1 MSKIIESIR
10 IGFEAEFIVFDE
22 EDRLQLHSKY
32 DYQSDDIPAPYRVRK
47 ILADE
52 LSEYVGTKVLAPRKE
67 NNKIKKKW
75 MIVPEYD
82 VEHCCYRDAVQAVEI
97 ISPPMGIEEANQQ
110 LINVFQYAE
119 DYSLHQVSECGL
131 HINISFKGINEDSC
145 KKIILLTDESEIL
158 LDFQR
163 DHLDMGLYKNDLLAN
178 VVSRMLIDPYFK
190 LDESNWKSFL
200 TLKGK
205 DYFINAEKIFLND
218 PYLEFRH
225 MGNTDLELDDDFNFN
240 KNIIYKVIKNYV
252 DTILFAVN
260 GHDKNWLVKTISEI
274 EIQAK
279 EIKRIYEFEKPQL
292 IFEGVI
298 EKIRKNNSGKELIQK
313 IRIINKDNKDLGV
326 CHMPQN
332 GYNCEV
338 FIVDPE
344 DISDIKRR
352 HPYVPY
358 STLRIPHG
366 NLETAAIRCCMLQ
379 YFHNVF
385 KEHQEE

>member
-1 MSKIIESIR
+1 MSKILESIR

-32 DYQSDDIPAPYRVRK
+32 EYQSDDIPAPYRVRK

-52 LSEYVGTKVLAPRKE
+52 LSEYVGTKVLAPKKE

-82 VEHCCYRDAVQAVEI
+82 VEHVWYTDAVQAVEI
-97 ISPPMGIEEANQQ
+97 ISPPMSIEEVNQQ

-119 DYSLHQVSECGL
+119 DYSLHQFPECGL
-131 HINISFKGINEDSC
+131 HINISFKNISEYSC

-158 LDFQR
+158 FDFQR

-178 VVSRMLIDPYFK
+178 VVSRMLVDPYFK
-190 LDESNWKSFL
+190 LDEFNWESFL

-205 DYFINAEKIFLND
+205 EYFINAKKIFLND
-218 PYLEFRH
+218 PYIEFRH
-225 MGNTDLELDDDFNFN
+225 MGNTDFDLDGDLYGSKDR
-240 KNIIYKVIKNYV
+240 IHEVIKSYV
-252 DTILFAVN
+252 DAILVATN
-260 GHDKNWLVKTISEI
+260 ERDENWLDKIISEI

-279 EIKRIYEFEKPQL
+279 EIKRIYELEKPKL
-292 IFEGVI
+292 IFEE
-298 EKIRKNNSGKELIQK
+298 EKLIKDKRLKLIRK
-313 IRIINKDNKDLGV
+313 IRIINKDNSDLGV
-326 CHMPQN
+326 CYIQNN

-344 DISDIKRR
+344 DIPDIRKCN
-352 HPYVPY
+352 PYVPY
-358 STLRIPHG
+358 YTLRSPRG

-379 YFHNVF
+379 YLYNVF
-385 KEHQEE
+385 KERQKE

>member
-1 MSKIIESIR
+1 MSKILESIR

-32 DYQSDDIPAPYRVRK
+32 DYQSDDVPAPYRVRK

-52 LSEYVGTKVLAPRKE
+52 LSEYVGTQVLAPRKE

-110 LINVFQYAE
+110 LINVFEYAE

-200 TLKGK
+200 TLGGK
-205 DYFINAEKIFLND
+205 DYFINAKKIFLND

-225 MGNTDLELDDDFNFN
+225 MGNTDFDLDGDSYRR
-240 KNIIYKVIKNYV
+240 KNSIHEVIKSYV
-252 DTILFAVN
+252 ATILVAASEPN
-260 GHDKNWLVKTISEI
+260 EKWLGKIISEI
-274 EIQAK
+274 DIQAK
-279 EIKRIYEFEKPQL
+279 EIKRIYEIERPKL
-292 IFEGVI
+292 IFE
-298 EKIRKNNSGKELIQK
+298 EEELIKDGMLKLIRK
-313 IRIINKDNKDLGV
+313 IRIIDKENKDLGV
-326 CHMPQN
+326 CYMEPN
-332 GYNCEV
+332 RYNCEV

-352 HPYVPY
+352 NPYVPY
-358 STLRIPHG
+358 STLRSPRG

-385 KEHQEE
+385 RERQKE

>member
-32 DYQSDDIPAPYRVRK
+32 DYQSDNVPAPYRVRK

-52 LSEYVGTKVLAPRKE
+52 LSEYVGIKVLAPRKE
-67 NNKIKKKW
+67 SNKIKKKW

-82 VEHCCYRDAVQAVEI
+82 VDHCWYPDAVQAVEI
-97 ISPPMGIEEANQQ
+97 ISPPMSIEEANKQ
-110 LINVFQYAE
+110 LINVFEYAE

-131 HINISFKGINEDSC
+131 HINISFKGIDEDSC

-190 LDESNWKSFL
+190 LDESNWESFL
-200 TLKGK
+200 TLGGK
-205 DYFINAEKIFLND
+205 DYFINAKKIFLDD

-225 MGNTDLELDDDFNFN
+225 MGNTDFDLDGDLYCSKDR
-240 KNIIYKVIKNYV
+240 IHEVIKSYI
-252 DTILFAVN
+252 DAILVATN
-260 GHDKNWLVKTISEI
+260 KRDENWLVKIISEI

-279 EIKRIYEFEKPQL
+279 EIKRIYELEKPKL
-292 IFEGVI
+292 IFEEV
-298 EKIRKNNSGKELIQK
+298 KINKNTDLELLVYK
-313 IRIINKDNKDLGV
+313 IRIIDKYNKYLGV
-326 CHMPQN
+326 CYMQPN
-332 GYNCEV
+332 EYNCEV

-352 HPYVPY
+352 NPYVPY
-358 STLRIPHG
+358 STLRSPRG

-385 KEHQEE
+385 RERQKE